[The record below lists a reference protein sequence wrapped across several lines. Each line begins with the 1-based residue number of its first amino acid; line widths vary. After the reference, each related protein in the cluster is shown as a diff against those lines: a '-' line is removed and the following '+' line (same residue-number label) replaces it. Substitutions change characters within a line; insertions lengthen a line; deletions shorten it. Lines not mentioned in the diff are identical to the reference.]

1 VVLLSPTNSVQALC
15 GCMFGRRPLPRV
27 PGAGSMERGLSSDPK
42 YSPSAAVFVVR
53 DGLRT
58 ILTMEAAY
66 KGPREPISMVL
77 PVPTSIGRSDVSTL
91 PGSLFRNL
99 DRRTAP
105 RVQHVFPACPVRRP
119 RPARAPTS
127 SGSFGS
133 GAGMAESAA
142 PAPAPPPVEV
152 VDEWS
157 VDEYDISVLDANQST
172 GLLTYLREHHLA
184 LPADAEP
191 VLRRYIETNHRFVLA
206 TVDPSRAHTLD
217 DDTMVLS
224 PLQIRYESPNLT
236 VPVRLGTLNSPGE
249 QELLL
254 YVLASDGRY
263 EIANRPSVSAPTDL
277 RLERNA
283 AGNLAGLYKGL
294 MDELFH
300 QTPAAAVTEF
310 AHTLGSRIGFNNI
323 RRFGLTDDDR
333 RGKRWTL
340 TRIRHRFGKNLND
353 DLVLR
358 RTETPLRLQSRVGP
372 MRNVGVWAPQGE
384 SAFHVRFLVRHREC
398 ASTERRRQLARQ
410 FAVAESMLAEDQ
422 TPWPGTLLRD
432 PVPALG
438 IMPGSTAPSQW
449 PRPRVEATPA
459 PVEPPAEWA
468 AVEANEVE
476 GAVTANEASAARTEA
491 PAGAGAPTAP
501 VNASAPRAPSVD
513 SGACRAGGAANG
525 AWFVLLLALVAIR
538 RRRFG
543 EADL

>member
-1 VVLLSPTNSVQALC
+1 
-15 GCMFGRRPLPRV
+15 
-27 PGAGSMERGLSSDPK
+27 
-42 YSPSAAVFVVR
+42 
-53 DGLRT
+53 
-58 ILTMEAAY
+58 
-66 KGPREPISMVL
+66 
-77 PVPTSIGRSDVSTL
+77 
-91 PGSLFRNL
+91 
-99 DRRTAP
+99 
-105 RVQHVFPACPVRRP
+105 
-119 RPARAPTS
+119 
-127 SGSFGS
+127 
-133 GAGMAESAA
+133 
-142 PAPAPPPVEV
+142 
-152 VDEWS
+152 
-157 VDEYDISVLDANQST
+157 
-172 GLLTYLREHHLA
+172 
-184 LPADAEP
+184 
-191 VLRRYIETNHRFVLA
+191 
-206 TVDPSRAHTLD
+206 
-217 DDTMVLS
+217 
-224 PLQIRYESPNLT
+224 
-236 VPVRLGTLNSPGE
+236 
-249 QELLL
+249 
-254 YVLASDGRY
+254 
-263 EIANRPSVSAPTDL
+263 
-277 RLERNA
+277 
-283 AGNLAGLYKGL
+283 

-358 RTETPLRLQSRVGP
+358 RTDTPLRLQSRVGP

-543 EADL
+543 EADLS